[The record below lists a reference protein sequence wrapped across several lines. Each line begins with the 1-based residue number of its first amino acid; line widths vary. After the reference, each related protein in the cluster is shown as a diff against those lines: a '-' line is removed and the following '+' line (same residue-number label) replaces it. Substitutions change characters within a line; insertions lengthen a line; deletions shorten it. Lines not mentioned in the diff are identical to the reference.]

1 MPLASIVSKTA
12 FVAISLFMIGL
23 VQFVGGGLLSGYN
36 PGAFFE
42 ISVDEGKTIIAKI
55 INMASSRAEKPTV
68 EARFAA
74 AALIFPRVEAAL
86 FFGMGMGAVVSLAFL
101 KKGTKEVAIAHL
113 MHAVWGYS
121 VCCCHAQNAGFLPIP
136 SEIDPS
142 VQPMLAP
149 FVVMT
154 FTLGSLSAAA
164 AYLSF
169 TAKPK
174 KA

>member
-1 MPLASIVSKTA
+1 
-12 FVAISLFMIGL
+12 
-23 VQFVGGGLLSGYN
+23 
-36 PGAFFE
+36 
-42 ISVDEGKTIIAKI
+42 
-55 INMASSRAEKPTV
+55 
-68 EARFAA
+68 
-74 AALIFPRVEAAL
+74 
-86 FFGMGMGAVVSLAFL
+86 MGAVVSLAFL

-121 VCCCHAQNAGFLPIP
+121 VCLCHAQNAGFIGTP
-136 SEIDPS
+136 EIDPS
-142 VQPMLAP
+142 VSPMLAP

-154 FTLGSLSAAA
+154 FVLGSLSTAA

>member
-1 MPLASIVSKTA
+1 M
-12 FVAISLFMIGL
+12 
-23 VQFVGGGLLSGYN
+23 
-36 PGAFFE
+36 
-42 ISVDEGKTIIAKI
+42 
-55 INMASSRAEKPTV
+55 SRA
-68 EARFAA
+68 
-74 AALIFPRVEAAL
+74 
-86 FFGMGMGAVVSLAFL
+86 AVVSLAFL

-136 SEIDPS
+136 SEVDPS